1 MLALV
6 NIIHRLA
13 RLFALLRKLLL
24 PEILKIAVIKDDFL
38 NLFFGQQTGE
48 EIARVRL
55 ADIYGLLLRPAGAIL
70 IAKDLR
76 IGLHLLLENQ
86 KVHHL
91 VEHGRLRLIWT
102 ALVGHLGRCLTR
114 IDFKRLDAFTKSGD
128 LPMDAHE
135 VTFERPL

>member
-1 MLALV
+1 MQ
-6 NIIHRLA
+6 
-13 RLFALLRKLLL
+13 LLL
-24 PEILKIAVIKDDFL
+24 LKKLEIVLIEDDL
-38 NLFFGQQTGE
+38 LDLLLGQQTGE

-55 ADIYGLLLRPAGAIL
+55 AHIHGLLLRPAGAIL

-114 IDFKRLDAFTKSGD
+114 IDFKRLDAFTKAGD

-135 VTFERPL
+135 VTFERPLQDLQCNLLR